1 MESGIWNLGIL
12 ESWNHGILESWNL
25 GILESYIQE
34 CFFVSRLQL
43 APKYNNY
50 TAESKCLIGVFSGNM
65 ITISYEKLVP
75 RISNED
81 KQTISDKTTH
91 YTLSF
96 AGNL

>member
-1 MESGIWNLGIL
+1 M
-12 ESWNHGILESWNL
+12 ESWNHGIMESWNHTDK
-25 GILESYIQE
+25 IA
-34 CFFVSRLQL
+34 FFVSRLQL

-65 ITISYEKLVP
+65 ITICYEKLVP

-81 KQTISDKTTH
+81 RQTISDKTTH

>member
-1 MESGIWNLGIL
+1 MESGIWNLGIM
-12 ESWNHGILESWNL
+12 ESWNHTYKIA
-25 GILESYIQE
+25 
-34 CFFVSRLQL
+34 FFVSRLQL

-81 KQTISDKTTH
+81 KQTVSDKTTH